1 MNEARY
7 FRVGLFVLAGI
18 ALAVATILV
27 VGGGRVFARP
37 VVMETSFDESVQ
49 GLDVGAPVKLR
60 GVKLGTVRWI
70 GFVRDRYDLPQEDA
84 REGRRVLVRMELDV
98 APGVGHAQRAREV
111 ERMVERGLRLRLT
124 PLGITGVSFL
134 EADFLD
140 KERFPPPE
148 ISWTPEVLY
157 VPSAPSTITQITSAA
172 ERLMTRIDALDVE
185 GLLTNFDRLLVNVN
199 RAVETADVDGVQKSV
214 SALLAEL
221 QGTVEGLRAAV
232 REARVPAVSEDVRG
246 TLREASGALVRL
258 QLLLDRGGEDL
269 AATLENL
276 RATTQNLRDVS
287 ETARSYPSFL
297 LLGTP
302 PASTLPE
309 AEEPAR

>member
-18 ALAVATILV
+18 ALAVATIVV
-27 VGGGRVFARP
+27 VGGGRLFARP
-37 VVMETSFDESVQ
+37 VLMETTFDESVQ

-70 GFVRDRYDLPQEDA
+70 GFVGEHYESVREDP
-84 REGRRVLVRMELDV
+84 REARRVLVRMELDV
-98 APGVGHAQRAREV
+98 SREVGQAQRAREL
-111 ERMVERGLRLRLT
+111 EGLVERGMRLRLT

-134 EADFLD
+134 EADFVD
-140 KERFPPPE
+140 PERFPPPT
-148 ISWTPEVLY
+148 ISWEPEVLY
-157 VPSAPSTITQITSAA
+157 VPSAPSTISQITSAA
-172 ERLMTRIDALDVE
+172 ERLMTRIDRLDVE
-185 GLLTNFDRLLVNVN
+185 SLLTNLDRLLVNVN

-214 SALLAEL
+214 SALLEEL
-221 QGTVEGLRAAV
+221 QGTIEGLRATV
-232 REARVPAVSEDVRG
+232 REARVSQVSEDVRG
-246 TLREASGALVRL
+246 TLREASGLLVQL

-269 AATLENL
+269 SATLENL
-276 RATTQNLRDVS
+276 RAATQNLRDVS

-309 AEEPAR
+309 EPAE